1 MSTQFIL
8 SLLVTLAIVA
18 VVSGYNATASVDK
31 NAKGSD
37 FMYLLAY
44 SWTPGFCNTQSNDP
58 GCSAPQDYWKN
69 HFTLHGLWP
78 QYYDTGYPS
87 FCTDVDFDAKYPE
100 AVGMDTMTKYWPNVQ
115 AQEGTSSYDDFWEH
129 EWTKHGTCS
138 TLDEQTYFQTAIDTI
153 EKYGTPSIVTENVG
167 GTLSA
172 DDIRNAFG
180 GKQRVALKCSN
191 NKYLVGAYTC
201 WSQKNGIPQA
211 QIDCNNEVVSED
223 TCHADDIEIQAL

>member
-115 AQEGTSSYDDFWEH
+115 AQEGTSSYDDFWE
-129 EWTKHGTCS
+129 
-138 TLDEQTYFQTAIDTI
+138 
-153 EKYGTPSIVTENVG
+153 
-167 GTLSA
+167 
-172 DDIRNAFG
+172 
-180 GKQRVALKCSN
+180 
-191 NKYLVGAYTC
+191 
-201 WSQKNGIPQA
+201 
-211 QIDCNNEVVSED
+211 
-223 TCHADDIEIQAL
+223 